1 LLPQQQCSFPT
12 LKGSFFVGANSQL
25 AHLPS
30 SLDEQLSGLPP
41 ELLGEAAGS
50 PIVSG
55 SYSVTYRT
63 VPEKRR
69 RKFGDAKE
77 ATKDAI
83 DDL

>member
-1 LLPQQQCSFPT
+1 M
-12 LKGSFFVGANSQL
+12 GANSQL

-30 SLDEQLSGLPP
+30 SLDEQLSGSP

-55 SYSVTYRT
+55 SYNVTYRT